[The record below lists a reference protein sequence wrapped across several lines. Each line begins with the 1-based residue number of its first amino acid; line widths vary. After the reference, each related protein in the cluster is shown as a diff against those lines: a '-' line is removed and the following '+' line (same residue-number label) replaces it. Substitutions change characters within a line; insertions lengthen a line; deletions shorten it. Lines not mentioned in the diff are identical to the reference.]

1 MQSLARFDWRAAL
14 LVAALCVAAPA
25 HATPR
30 TAWGRFPLASLPTNT
45 PVAVRTAGGT
55 TFDVTVTTGGTQGV
69 YGANLGDT
77 LGVAESGLNYDSLYV
92 TSIFN
97 GGGLSR
103 VPTSITF
110 SNVQPGPAH
119 GRGLLLLGDISG
131 LSSPVTVTSSVAGR
145 VATWSVVGVP
155 FARGADSIAVQWT
168 AGSGTFTIANV
179 VGADSRC
186 VVLDLGDLG
195 GDGTINVSLDQHLND
210 GIVFSLGEELTGT
223 LGVPAPANPALAL
236 SPPRP
241 NPAHGAATLD
251 FTLPASGHVRMVA
264 YDLAGRRLATLA
276 DAEFAA
282 GAHAFRWDLRDAAGA
297 GVPAGLVFVRLET
310 AAGTRTRRLL
320 VTR

>member
-1 MQSLARFDWRAAL
+1 MHSLARSYWRAAL
-14 LVAALCVAAPA
+14 LAAALCVPALADAAPS
-25 HATPR
+25 
-30 TAWGRFPLASLPTNT
+30 TAWGRFPLGSLPTNT

-69 YGANLGDT
+69 SGTNLGDT
-77 LGVAESGLNYDSLYV
+77 LGVAATGLDYDSLYV
-92 TSIFN
+92 TGIFN

-119 GRGLLLLGDISG
+119 GRGLLLLGDIAG

-155 FARGADSIAVQWT
+155 FARGVDSVAVQWT
-168 AGSGTFTIANV
+168 PGSGTFTIATV

-223 LGVPAPANPALAL
+223 LGVPAPATLALAFA
-236 SPPRP
+236 PPRP
-241 NPAHGAATLD
+241 NPAHGAATLE
-251 FTLPASGHVRMVA
+251 FALPAAGHARVVA

-276 DAEFAA
+276 DGEFAS
-282 GAHAFRWDLRDAAGA
+282 GTHAVRWDLRDAAGA

-310 AAGTRTRRLL
+310 PAGTRTRRLL
-320 VTR
+320 VAR